1 MEKQLSGW
9 DFSMKNSPEMCLNR
23 GIFKIQ
29 LIYHA
34 VYTCFIQ
41 SGSLHNWMLTPLI
54 HFDINYLF
62 NKRLLSSFRHFVN
75 FYKNKLCLGHK
86 IMIYKL
92 GGLFPETDTN
102 SNGMVQGYQNVTF
115 LKCLK
120 LKNSKLKKSK
130 IIFKLTFVC
139 LL

>member
-1 MEKQLSGW
+1 M
-9 DFSMKNSPEMCLNR
+9 
-23 GIFKIQ
+23 I
-29 LIYHA
+29 
-34 VYTCFIQ
+34 IQ
-41 SGSLHNWMLTPLI
+41 SGLNYYWILTPLI

-102 SNGMVQGYQNVTF
+102 SNGMVQGYQNGAF
-115 LKCLK
+115 LKY
-120 LKNSKLKKSK
+120 LKKSK
-130 IIFKLTFVC
+130 ILFKFRVLVVSSICQFVTLESIFWRKRIKDMRSVGNKIENIPNMAF
-139 LL
+139 